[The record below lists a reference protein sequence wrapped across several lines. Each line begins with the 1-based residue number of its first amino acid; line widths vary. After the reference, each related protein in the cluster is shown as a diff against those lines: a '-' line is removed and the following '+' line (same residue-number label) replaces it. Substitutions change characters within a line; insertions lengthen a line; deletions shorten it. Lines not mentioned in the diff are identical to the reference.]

1 MTAQHHELVDAIGVQ
16 RVIPVLRTETVTDAV
31 DTALVCAE
39 NGMPAVELTTSTPG
53 VAEAARRLSGLG
65 VTVGVGT
72 VRDAREIPALVD
84 AGARFVVSYF
94 RPEGFVAAA
103 ISAGALPIPG
113 ALTPTEIQTAASEG
127 AGVIKIFPGWQSDP
141 RVIAD
146 LVPLVQGV
154 RYIVTAGLTPESTTR
169 WFAAGALAVGTGR
182 ALGTVA
188 TIGADA
194 VAANVRRVLAE
205 AGAGSQA

>member
-1 MTAQHHELVDAIGVQ
+1 VTAQHEQLTEAIAAQ
-16 RVIPVLRTETVTDAV
+16 RVIPVLRTETVDDAV
-31 DTALVCAE
+31 ETALVCAE
-39 NGMPAVELTTSTPG
+39 NGMIAVELTTSTPD
-53 VAEAARRLSGLG
+53 VAEAARRLGGSG

-72 VRDAREIPALVD
+72 IRDAGEIAPLVD

-103 ISAGALPIPG
+103 LAAGALPIPG

-127 AGVIKIFPGWQSDP
+127 ARIIKIFPGWQSDP
-141 RVIAD
+141 RVIGD
-146 LVPLVQGV
+146 LAPLVRGV

-194 VAANVRRVLAE
+194 VAVNVRRVLAE
-205 AGAGSQA
+205 AGAGA